1 MTHSRKLHPRICTAR
16 PAADW
21 RWTVCRHF
29 PTVATMKWMRLGIA
43 VGALA
48 LAGLP
53 AAAQSQLLN
62 GVAALVNR
70 SVITFD
76 DVRSASLRPIE
87 AARRLTRSDAEFE
100 QRAQQIQKDVLEQ
113 LIERELIV
121 KEFEAKGYN
130 LPESII
136 DEIVDRQMKEEF
148 GDRLTLTKTLRLRGQ
163 TYESWRKDQRD
174 QFVIAQMTIK
184 NINQNI
190 VISPKKIEKH
200 YADHS
205 DKYRVGDRAKIRM
218 ILVDKSR
225 HSAGESRKIAEE
237 ALKRLKA
244 GEDFAK
250 VADSVSD
257 DARRF
262 KGGDRGWVENRDAD
276 LRKELRE
283 WVFKPESSGLS
294 EPIEVEGAIFLV
306 KVEEKKSAGILPLS
320 EVRLDVESTLK
331 NEERDRL
338 RKAWIRRLRQ
348 KQFVTYF

>member
-1 MTHSRKLHPRICTAR
+1 
-16 PAADW
+16 
-21 RWTVCRHF
+21 
-29 PTVATMKWMRLGIA
+29 MKWIRLGLAAGVLA
-43 VGALA
+43 VAMV
-48 LAGLP
+48 P
-53 AAAQSQLLN
+53 AAAQTQLLN
-62 GVAALVNR
+62 GVAAVVNK

-76 DVRSASLRPIE
+76 DVRSASLRPLE
-87 AARRLTRSDAEFE
+87 AARRVSREEAEFE
-100 QRAQQIQKDVLEQ
+100 RRAQQIQKDVLEQ

-121 KEFEAKGYN
+121 KEFETKGYN

-163 TYESWRKDQRD
+163 SYESWRKDQRD

-190 VISPKKIEKH
+190 VVSPKKIEKH
-200 YADHS
+200 YADHA

-225 HSAGESRKIAEE
+225 HPVGESRKIAEA
-237 ALKRLKA
+237 ALGRIKA
-244 GEDFAK
+244 GEEFAK
-250 VADSVSD
+250 VADAVSD

-262 KGGDRGWVENRDAD
+262 KGGDRGWLENRDAD

-283 WVFKPESSGLS
+283 WVFKPESSGVS
-294 EPIEVEGAIFLV
+294 ELIEVEGAIFIV
-306 KVEEKKSAGILPLS
+306 KVEEKKSAGVLPLN
-320 EVRLDVESTLK
+320 EVRQDVETTLR
-331 NEERDRL
+331 NEERERL
-338 RKAWIRRLRQ
+338 RQGWIKRLRQ

>member
-1 MTHSRKLHPRICTAR
+1 MMWIRVGL
-16 PAADW
+16 AA
-21 RWTVCRHF
+21 
-29 PTVATMKWMRLGIA
+29 
-43 VGALA
+43 GALA
-48 LAGLP
+48 LAVLP
-53 AAAQSQLLN
+53 VSAQTQLLN
-62 GVAALVNR
+62 GVAAMVNK

-76 DVRSASLRPIE
+76 DVRSASMRPME
-87 AARRLTRSDAEFE
+87 AARRLSRTDTEFE
-100 QRAQQIQKDVLEQ
+100 QRSQQIQKDVLEQ

-121 KEFEAKGYN
+121 HEFNSKGYN

-163 TYESWRKDQRD
+163 SYESWRKDQRD

-190 VISPKKIEKH
+190 VVSPKKIEKH
-200 YADHS
+200 YAEHA

-218 ILVDKSR
+218 ILVDKAR
-225 HSAGESRKIAEE
+225 HPSGEARKIAAE
-237 ALKRLKA
+237 ALQRIRA
-244 GEDFAK
+244 GEEFAK
-250 VADSVSD
+250 VAEAVSD

-262 KGGDRGWVENRDAD
+262 KGGDRGWLENRDAD

-283 WVFKPESSGLS
+283 WVFKPESAGVSD
-294 EPIEVEGAIFLV
+294 PIEVEGAIFIV
-306 KVEEKKSAGILPLS
+306 KVEEKKPAGVLPLG
-320 EVRLDVESTLK
+320 EVRQDVETTLK

-338 RKAWIRRLRQ
+338 RQSWIKRIRQ